1 MSTWYYAGTERQPLG
16 PLSTDELKQYF
27 RSERIAL
34 ETLVWRDGMMQW
46 RPLADLVQQLGLLE
60 APRPEPFDAA
70 PAFAPGP
77 ELPPMPAPAPPP
89 PATASLATEETR
101 PAPPPAPERPPQAN
115 PHAGGRAVFNLGS
128 DPSPTPVY
136 ERPEIIERMT
146 AAAAAAGESAAA
158 RNPYLAARAPLQ
170 AAPSFV
176 ADQDVVYAGFWKRVA
191 ATIIDGFILSL
202 AVGLCGELFGMI
214 LSDLAGGGELATAIT
229 TALCTLALN
238 ALYFAWFH
246 STFNYATPGKMAIGI
261 KVVRSHGE
269 PISFLRALGRFF
281 ATILSTLTLFIGYL
295 MAAFTARKQ
304 SLHDVI
310 CDTVVV
316 DKWAYT
322 SEPERQ
328 RTELGTVAI
337 VVLALYGLIVV
348 AGMVLIF
355 FVIGLAA
362 TAQRFG

>member
-1 MSTWYYAGTERQPLG
+1 MSTWYYAGAERQPLG

-27 RSERIAL
+27 RSQRITVD
-34 ETLVWRDGMMQW
+34 TLVWRDGMMQW
-46 RPLADLVQQLGLLE
+46 RPLAELAQQLGLLE
-60 APRPEPFDAA
+60 ASRPTPFDAVA
-70 PAFAPGP
+70 GAEALSSGP
-77 ELPPMPAPAPPP
+77 DSPSMPAPAPP
-89 PATASLATEETR
+89 AGAEA
-101 PAPPPAPERPPQAN
+101 APPMPSLPERTPVAAAP
-115 PHAGGRAVFNLGS
+115 AGGRAVFNLGS

-136 ERPEIIERMT
+136 ERPEIIQRM
-146 AAAAAAGESAAA
+146 AATPAGDAVAA

-170 AAPSFV
+170 AQPTFV

-191 ATIIDGFILSL
+191 ATIIDGFILSI
-202 AVGLCGELFGMI
+202 AVGLCGELFGVI
-214 LSDLAGGGELATAIT
+214 LSDLAGGGELATMIT
-229 TALCTLALN
+229 TSLCTLILN

-269 PISFLRALGRFF
+269 PISFLRALARFF
-281 ATILSTLTLFIGYL
+281 ATILSTLTFFIGYL

-328 RTELGTVAI
+328 RSELGLVAI
-337 VVLALYGLIVV
+337 VVLALYGLVVV
-348 AGMVLIF
+348 AAAVLVF

-362 TAQRFG
+362 ATQRFG

>member
-1 MSTWYYAGTERQPLG
+1 MSTWYYAGAERQPLG

-27 RSERIAL
+27 RSQRITVD
-34 ETLVWRDGMMQW
+34 TLVWRDGMMQW
-46 RPLADLVQQLGLLE
+46 RPLAELAQQLGLLE
-60 APRPEPFDAA
+60 APRPAPFDAVA
-70 PAFAPGP
+70 GAEAFPSSPG
-77 ELPPMPAPAPPP
+77 LPPMPAPAPPAAAGAEAEP
-89 PATASLATEETR
+89 PAAPSL
-101 PAPPPAPERPPQAN
+101 PERTPVAAAP
-115 PHAGGRAVFNLGS
+115 AGGRAVFNLGS

-136 ERPEIIERMT
+136 ERPEIIQRM
-146 AAAAAAGESAAA
+146 AATPAGDAVAA

-170 AAPSFV
+170 AQPTFV

-191 ATIIDGFILSL
+191 ATIIDGFILSI
-202 AVGLCGELFGMI
+202 AVGLCGELFGVI
-214 LSDLAGGGELATAIT
+214 LSDLAGGGELATMIT
-229 TALCTLALN
+229 TSLCTLVLN

-261 KVVRSHGE
+261 KVVRSRGE
-269 PISFLRALGRFF
+269 PISFLRALARFF
-281 ATILSTLTLFIGYL
+281 ATILSTLTFFIGYL

-328 RTELGTVAI
+328 RSELGLVAI
-337 VVLALYGLIVV
+337 VVLALYGLVVV
-348 AGMVLIF
+348 AAAVLVF

-362 TAQRFG
+362 ATQRFG

>member
-1 MSTWYYAGTERQPLG
+1 MSTWYYAGVERQPLG

-34 ETLVWRDGMMQW
+34 DTLVWRDGMMQW
-46 RPLADLVQQLGLLE
+46 RPLADLAQQLGLLE
-60 APRPEPFDAA
+60 VPRPAPFDAA
-70 PAFAPGP
+70 PTIASGP
-77 ELPPMPAPAPPP
+77 DLPPMPASAPSP
-89 PATASLATEETR
+89 PAATLPDTDDTR
-101 PAPPPAPERPPQAN
+101 PALPPAPEPAHEAPT
-115 PHAGGRAVFNLGS
+115 PAGGRAVFNLGS

-136 ERPEIIERMT
+136 ERPEIIQRMAVT
-146 AAAAAAGESAAA
+146 ASSESTVA

-170 AAPSFV
+170 AEPSFV

-202 AVGLCGELFGMI
+202 VVGLCGELFGMI

-229 TALCTLALN
+229 TSLCTIALN

-269 PISFLRALGRFF
+269 PISFLRALARFF
-281 ATILSTLTLFIGYL
+281 ATILSTLTFCIGYL

-322 SEPERQ
+322 TEPERQ
-328 RTELGTVAI
+328 RTELGAVAI
-337 VVLALYGLIVV
+337 VVLALYGLILV
-348 AGMVLIF
+348 AGVVLIF

>member
-1 MSTWYYAGTERQPLG
+1 MSTWYYAGAERQPLG

-27 RSERIAL
+27 RSQRITVD
-34 ETLVWRDGMMQW
+34 TLVWRDGMMQW
-46 RPLADLVQQLGLLE
+46 RPLAELAQQLGLLE
-60 APRPEPFDAA
+60 ASRPTPFDAVA
-70 PAFAPGP
+70 GAEALSSGP
-77 ELPPMPAPAPPP
+77 DSPSMPAPAPP
-89 PATASLATEETR
+89 AGAEA
-101 PAPPPAPERPPQAN
+101 APPTPSLPERTPVAAAP
-115 PHAGGRAVFNLGS
+115 AGGRAVFNLGS

-136 ERPEIIERMT
+136 ERPEIIQRM
-146 AAAAAAGESAAA
+146 AATPAGDAVAA

-170 AAPSFV
+170 AQPTFV

-191 ATIIDGFILSL
+191 ATIIDGFILSI
-202 AVGLCGELFGMI
+202 AVGLCGELFGVI
-214 LSDLAGGGELATAIT
+214 LSDLAGGGELATMLT
-229 TALCTLALN
+229 TSLCTLILN

-269 PISFLRALGRFF
+269 PISFLRALARFF
-281 ATILSTLTLFIGYL
+281 ATILSTLTFFIGYL

-328 RTELGTVAI
+328 RSELGLVAI
-337 VVLALYGLIVV
+337 VVLALYGLVVV
-348 AGMVLIF
+348 AAAVLVF

-362 TAQRFG
+362 ATQRFG

>member
-1 MSTWYYAGTERQPLG
+1 MSTWYYAGAERQPLG

-27 RSERIAL
+27 RSQRITVD
-34 ETLVWRDGMMQW
+34 TLVWRDGMMQW
-46 RPLADLVQQLGLLE
+46 RPLAELAQQLGLLE
-60 APRPEPFDAA
+60 ASRPAPFDAVA
-70 PAFAPGP
+70 GAEALSSGP
-77 ELPPMPAPAPPP
+77 DSPSMPAPAPP
-89 PATASLATEETR
+89 AGAEA
-101 PAPPPAPERPPQAN
+101 APPTPSLPERTPVAAAP
-115 PHAGGRAVFNLGS
+115 AGGRAVFNLGS

-136 ERPEIIERMT
+136 ERPEIIQRM
-146 AAAAAAGESAAA
+146 AATPAGDAVAA

-170 AAPSFV
+170 AQPTFV

-191 ATIIDGFILSL
+191 ATIIDGFILSI
-202 AVGLCGELFGMI
+202 AVGLCGELFGVI
-214 LSDLAGGGELATAIT
+214 LSDLAGGGELATMIT
-229 TALCTLALN
+229 TSLCTLILN

-261 KVVRSHGE
+261 KVVRSHSE
-269 PISFLRALGRFF
+269 PISFLRALARFF
-281 ATILSTLTLFIGYL
+281 ATILSTLTFFIGYL

-328 RTELGTVAI
+328 RSELGLVAI
-337 VVLALYGLIVV
+337 VVLALYGLVVV
-348 AGMVLIF
+348 AAAVLVF

-362 TAQRFG
+362 ATQRFG

>member
-1 MSTWYYAGTERQPLG
+1 MSTWYYAGAERQPLG

-34 ETLVWRDGMMQW
+34 DTLVWRDGMMQW
-46 RPLADLVQQLGLLE
+46 RPLADVAEQLGLQ
-60 APRPEPFDAA
+60 AAQRPQPFDAA
-70 PAFAPGP
+70 PDAAPMFSPGP
-77 ELPPMPAPAPPP
+77 ATPPMPAPAPPAAADIEADTP
-89 PATASLATEETR
+89 VPALSTPDRTPAAST
-101 PAPPPAPERPPQAN
+101 P
-115 PHAGGRAVFNLGS
+115 AGGRAVFNLGS

-146 AAAAAAGESAAA
+146 TSGDAAAA

-170 AAPSFV
+170 AQPVFV
-176 ADQDVVYAGFWKRVA
+176 ADQDVVYAGFWKRA
-191 ATIIDGFILSL
+191 AAAIIDSVILSVV
-202 AVGLCGELFGMI
+202 VGLCGELFGVI
-214 LSDLAGGGELATAIT
+214 LSDLAGGGEFATAIT
-229 TALCTLALN
+229 TALCTIGLN

-269 PISFLRALGRFF
+269 PISFLRALARFF
-281 ATILSTLTLFIGYL
+281 AAMLSTLTFFIGYL

-322 SEPERQ
+322 TEPERQ
-328 RTELGTVAI
+328 RTELGVVAI
-337 VVLALYGLIVV
+337 VVLALYGLLLV
-348 AGMVLIF
+348 AGAILIF

-362 TAQRFG
+362 TTQRFG

>member
-1 MSTWYYAGTERQPLG
+1 MSTWYYAGAERQPLG
-16 PLSTDELKQYF
+16 PLSTDELKQHF
-27 RSERIAL
+27 HSERIAL
-34 ETLVWRDGMMQW
+34 DTLVWRDGMMQW
-46 RPLADLVQQLGLLE
+46 RPLADLAQQLGLLE
-60 APRPEPFDAA
+60 MPRAPFDASPASPAAFVPPA
-70 PAFAPGP
+70 PPTVPAPPTIARVEAEEVAAAVTAPP
-77 ELPPMPAPAPPP
+77 ERMPAPSAAPVG
-89 PATASLATEETR
+89 S
-101 PAPPPAPERPPQAN
+101 
-115 PHAGGRAVFNLGS
+115 RAVFNLGS

-136 ERPEIIERMT
+136 ERPEIIERM
-146 AAAAAAGESAAA
+146 AAAGTGETAAS

-170 AAPSFV
+170 AQPSFV
-176 ADQDVVYAGFWKRVA
+176 ADQNVVYAGFWKRAA

-202 AVGLCGELFGMI
+202 VVGLCGELFGVI

-229 TALCTLALN
+229 TSLSTLALN

-269 PISFLRALGRFF
+269 PISFLRALARFF

-304 SLHDVI
+304 SLHDII

-328 RTELGTVAI
+328 RSELGLVAI
-337 VVLALYGLIVV
+337 VVLGLYGLVIV
-348 AGMVLIF
+348 AGVVLIF

-362 TAQRFG
+362 TTQRFG

>member
-1 MSTWYYAGTERQPLG
+1 MSTWYYAGAERQPLG
-16 PLSTDELKQYF
+16 PLSTDELKQHF

-34 ETLVWRDGMMQW
+34 DTLVWRDGMMQW
-46 RPLADLVQQLGLLE
+46 RPLADLAQQLGLLE
-60 APRPEPFDAA
+60 ASRPLPFDAA
-70 PAFAPGP
+70 PGVASGP
-77 ELPPMPAPAPPP
+77 DLPPMPAPTPAPP
-89 PATASLATEETR
+89 AAANLEMDDTR
-101 PAPPPAPERPPQAN
+101 PALPPAPERKPEAPE
-115 PHAGGRAVFNLGS
+115 PTGGRAVFNLGS

-136 ERPEIIERMT
+136 ERPEIIERMAVAT
-146 AAAAAAGESAAA
+146 SGESSVA

-170 AAPSFV
+170 AKPSFV

-202 AVGLCGELFGMI
+202 VVGLCGELFGMI

-229 TALCTLALN
+229 TSLCTIALN

-269 PISFLRALGRFF
+269 PISFLRALARFF
-281 ATILSTLTLFIGYL
+281 ATILSTLTLCIGYL

-322 SEPERQ
+322 TEPERQ
-328 RTELGTVAI
+328 RTELGMVAI
-337 VVLALYGLIVV
+337 LVLALYGLVVV
-348 AGMVLIF
+348 AGLVLIF

-362 TAQRFG
+362 TTQRFG

>member
-1 MSTWYYAGTERQPLG
+1 MSTWYYAGAERQPLG
-16 PLSTDELKQYF
+16 PLSTDELKQHF
-27 RSERIAL
+27 HSERIAL
-34 ETLVWRDGMMQW
+34 DTLVWRDGMMQW
-46 RPLADLVQQLGLLE
+46 RPLADLAQQLGLLE
-60 APRPEPFDAA
+60 APRPAPFDAA
-70 PAFAPGP
+70 PASNTAFAP
-77 ELPPMPAPAPPP
+77 PAPP
-89 PATASLATEETR
+89 TV
-101 PAPPPAPERPPQAN
+101 PAPPTIARAEVEEVVAIATPPERAAVPSAAPT
-115 PHAGGRAVFNLGS
+115 GGRAVFNLGS

-136 ERPEIIERMT
+136 ERPEIIERMAT
-146 AAAAAAGESAAA
+146 AGTTETATP

-170 AAPSFV
+170 AQPSFV
-176 ADQDVVYAGFWKRVA
+176 ADQDVVYAGFWKRAA

-202 AVGLCGELFGMI
+202 VVGLCGELFGVI

-229 TALCTLALN
+229 TSLSTLVLN

-269 PISFLRALGRFF
+269 PISFLRALARFF

-304 SLHDVI
+304 ALHDVI

-322 SEPERQ
+322 TEPERQ
-328 RTELGTVAI
+328 RSELGVVAI
-337 VVLALYGLIVV
+337 VVLALYGLVIV
-348 AGMVLIF
+348 AGVVLIF

-362 TAQRFG
+362 TTQRFG

>member
-1 MSTWYYAGTERQPLG
+1 M
-16 PLSTDELKQYF
+16 STDELKQHF
-27 RSERIAL
+27 HSQRIAL
-34 ETLVWRDGMMQW
+34 DTLVWRDGMMQW
-46 RPLADLVQQLGLLE
+46 RPLADLAQQLGLLE
-60 APRPEPFDAA
+60 TSRAQPFDAA
-70 PAFAPGP
+70 PGAASGP
-77 ELPPMPAPAPPP
+77 YLPPMPAPPP
-89 PATASLATEETR
+89 PAAANLEMDDAR
-101 PAPPPAPERPPQAN
+101 PAMPPAPAREPEAPA
-115 PHAGGRAVFNLGS
+115 PASGRAVFNLGS

-136 ERPEIIERMT
+136 ERPEIIERMAVAT
-146 AAAAAAGESAAA
+146 SGESAAA

-170 AAPSFV
+170 AKPSFV

-202 AVGLCGELFGMI
+202 VVGLCGELFGMI

-229 TALCTLALN
+229 TSLCTIALN

-269 PISFLRALGRFF
+269 PISFLRALARFF
-281 ATILSTLTLFIGYL
+281 ATILSTLTLCIGYL

-322 SEPERQ
+322 TEPERQ

-337 VVLALYGLIVV
+337 VVLALYGLVVV
-348 AGMVLIF
+348 AGLVLIF

>member
-1 MSTWYYAGTERQPLG
+1 MSTWYYAGAERQPLG
-16 PLSTDELKQYF
+16 PLSTDELKQHF
-27 RSERIAL
+27 HSERIAL
-34 ETLVWRDGMMQW
+34 DTLVWRDGMMQW
-46 RPLADLVQQLGLLE
+46 RPLADLAQQLGLLE
-60 APRPEPFDAA
+60 APRPAPFDAA
-70 PAFAPGP
+70 PASNATFRPP
-77 ELPPMPAPAPPP
+77 DPPMVPAPPTI
-89 PATASLATEETR
+89 ARAEIEEAVVVA
-101 PAPPPAPERPPQAN
+101 APPERASAPSA
-115 PHAGGRAVFNLGS
+115 AAASGRAVFNLGS

-136 ERPEIIERMT
+136 ERPEIIERMAT
-146 AAAAAAGESAAA
+146 ASTTETGIP

-170 AAPSFV
+170 AQPSFV
-176 ADQDVVYAGFWKRVA
+176 ADQDVVYAGFWKRAA

-202 AVGLCGELFGMI
+202 VVGLCGELFGVI

-229 TALCTLALN
+229 TSLSTLVLN

-269 PISFLRALGRFF
+269 PISFLRALARFF

-304 SLHDVI
+304 ALHDVI

-322 SEPERQ
+322 TEPERQ
-328 RTELGTVAI
+328 RSELGVVAI
-337 VVLALYGLIVV
+337 VVLALYGLVIV
-348 AGMVLIF
+348 AGVVLIF
-355 FVIGLAA
+355 F
-362 TAQRFG
+362 